1 MRMLSC
7 HAIKLPL
14 ILASAKA
21 HFTDGSRKPENLMT
35 ARSTRLEAGIIN
47 QM

>member
-1 MRMLSC
+1 MLSC
-7 HAIKLPL
+7 HALKLLL
-14 ILASAKA
+14 IWASAKA
-21 HFTDGSRKPENLMT
+21 HYPDGSRKPENLMT